1 MINKKNIA
9 VSAMM
14 LGLASDNTN
23 ACTCCAVPEELKIL
37 EYILKDAKQLAG
49 LTDKS
54 KLVDFLKEKN
64 NYRDKVKGKDLK
76 RLTIRQGSS
85 LSTFQVS
92 FYVYLKD
99 NNGKQQVIA
108 AKELPSGVTS
118 RLVLVV
124 LTFNGGTSS
133 NPIKAES
140 NLNDD
145 TEYTINSVTTV
156 NDSYW
161 G

>member
-14 LGLASDNTN
+14 LSLASNNTN
-23 ACTCCAVPEELKIL
+23 ACTCYAVPEELKIL

-108 AKELPSGVTS
+108 AKELPSDVSSKYIQVTII
-118 RLVLVV
+118 
-124 LTFNGGTSS
+124 FNSGS
-133 NPIKAES
+133 IMKQI
-140 NLNDD
+140 NLEDLKND
-145 TEYTINSVTTV
+145 TEYTISKIEPNA
-156 NDSYW
+156 NKW
-161 G
+161 GA